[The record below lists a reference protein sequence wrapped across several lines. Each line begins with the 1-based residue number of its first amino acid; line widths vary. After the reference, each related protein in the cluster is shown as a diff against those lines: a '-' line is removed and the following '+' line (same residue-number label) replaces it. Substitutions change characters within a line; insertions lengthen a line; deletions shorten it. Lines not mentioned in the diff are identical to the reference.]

1 MATCKDCIHYEV
13 CIDYVCDEHFTK
25 ETNQTTREM
34 FSPIGCE
41 NFKNKTDFVEV
52 VRCKECANGCH
63 KTDISVLCRI
73 FNVLMITEDY
83 CSYGC
88 KKDEPTK
95 IEHNSL
101 CETETFEGR

>member
-41 NFKNKTDFVEV
+41 NFKNKADFVKV
-52 VRCKECANGCH
+52 VRCKDCTH
-63 KTDISVLCRI
+63 RRTDDFYSFYCRKDE
-73 FNVLMITEDY
+73 V
-83 CSYGC
+83 GC
-88 KKDEPTK
+88 KDDDFCSDGLTK

-101 CETETFEGR
+101 CETETFESR

>member
-1 MATCKDCIHYEV
+1 MTCYDCIH
-13 CIDYVCDEHFTK
+13 CDACSDAGDSGYSSLK
-25 ETNQTTREM
+25 EDA
-34 FSPIGCE
+34 SKCKY
-41 NFKNKTDFVEV
+41 FKNKADFVEV

-95 IEHNSL
+95 IQHNSL